1 MIVRARGLSKGYRQ
15 YARPIDSLK
24 ELLLRRSY
32 HSDVWALRD
41 LDLDLVEGQH
51 LGVIGDNGAGK
62 STLLKLLAGT
72 LRPSSGSLEVKGRVS
87 AILELGTGF
96 HPEFSGLDNVRM
108 ACSLRGMAA
117 RDIEQRL
124 PEIVGFSELGDAVGR
139 PVKTYSSGMYVRL
152 AFAVATAVDPE
163 VLIVDEAL
171 SVGDQHFQKKSLD
184 RIRRLIEAG
193 STLVFCS
200 HNLYQVK
207 SLCNTA
213 LWLEQGLPRMLGSAD
228 QVVDAYLDSS
238 RERDERPLPDPG
250 PALDAPGPARIL
262 SAEISPAGTGEP
274 PAFVSGVDLELRV
287 AIASADLGVA
297 DLTLAVVIMRNDN
310 IHVYGTSTEIEGVP
324 LDPVGP
330 REFAKTIRYDRLQLL
345 SGHYLFYIYLL
356 DEAGIHIYDK
366 REGVL
371 PFVVRH
377 DTREIGV
384 ARLSHRWLAP

>member
-1 MIVRARGLSKGYRQ
+1 VIVRARGLSKGYRQ

-32 HSDVWALRD
+32 HSDVWALRE
-41 LDLDLVEGQH
+41 LDLELVEGQH

-72 LRPSSGSLEVKGRVS
+72 LLPSAGTLEVKGRVS

-108 ACSLRGMAA
+108 ACSLRGMPAP
-117 RDIEQRL
+117 DIDQRL
-124 PEIVGFSELGDAVGR
+124 PEIVDFSELGDAVRR

-184 RIRRLIEAG
+184 RIRRLIDAG

-207 SLCNTA
+207 SLCNKV
-213 LWLEQGLPRMLGSAD
+213 LWLERGRARMLGAAD

-238 RERDERPLPDPG
+238 RARDERLRREPG
-250 PALDAPGPARIL
+250 PAADAHSPARIL
-262 SAEISPAGTGEP
+262 EAQLSPSGSGQP
-274 PAFVSGVDLELRV
+274 PAFAPGVDLELRV
-287 AIASADLGVA
+287 RVASAQLGGA
-297 DLTLAVVIMRNDN
+297 DLTLAVVIMRNDDL
-310 IHVYGTSTEIEGVP
+310 HVYGTSTEIEAVP
-324 LDPVGP
+324 LSRIGP
-330 REFAKTIRYDRLQLL
+330 GELGKTLRFDDLQLL
-345 SGHYLFYIYLL
+345 SGHYLFYLYLL

-366 REGVL
+366 QEGVL
-371 PFVVRH
+371 PFMVRH
-377 DTREIGV
+377 DSREVGV
-384 ARLSHRWLAP
+384 ARLSHRWLEP